1 METAVWTQRRTKA
14 ELETKSETK
23 ANKVSHRI
31 KGAAITYPDLT
42 SSTSIAIVNSILVS
56 RLRTNANLSQRSM
69 AALRQI
75 NVAKIHLPDYRTS
88 SRSCYWDLRLLEDRE
103 KCRNRAVGIRR
114 CSNFKD
120 NRTIPRV
127 TFEISFMSINVQNI
141 NRVQNQKAHR
151 TSVCRANFDATS

>member
-1 METAVWTQRRTKA
+1 MKTAVWTQSRTKS
-14 ELETKSETK
+14 EFETKSETK

-42 SSTSIAIVNSILVS
+42 SSIAITIVNSILVS

-75 NVAKIHLPDYRTS
+75 NVAKIHLRDYRTL

-103 KCRNRAVGIRR
+103 KCRNRAVGIRC

-120 NRTIPRV
+120 NYTIPCI
-127 TFEISFMSINVQNI
+127 TFKILFMPIIVENISCTESES
-141 NRVQNQKAHR
+141 A
-151 TSVCRANFDATS
+151 

>member
-1 METAVWTQRRTKA
+1 METAVWTQSRTKA
-14 ELETKSETK
+14 ELEIKSETK
-23 ANKVSHRI
+23 ANKVSHGI

-42 SSTSIAIVNSILVS
+42 SSITIAIFNSILVS

-75 NVAKIHLPDYRTS
+75 NVAKIHLRDYRTL

-103 KCRNRAVGIRR
+103 KCRNGAVGIRG

-120 NRTIPRV
+120 NYAIPCI
-127 TFEISFMSINVQNI
+127 TFKILFMSINIQN
-141 NRVQNQKAHR
+141 VSCAE
-151 TSVCRANFDATS
+151 SESA